1 MEENYIVIT
10 DNNNNNYGILKVCSK
25 YSLSA
30 ISHILKGHILDMFEN
45 EENFFRDFSSNLSKV
60 LEVFDSEVGKQGIT
74 AYTSFYYNNTD
85 FLNID
90 NVGFKEKI

>member
-10 DNNNNNYGILKVCSK
+10 DNNNNNYGILKVYSK
-25 YSLSA
+25 YNLSA
-30 ISHILKGHILDMFEN
+30 ISHILNGYIIDMFESD
-45 EENFFRDFSSNLSKV
+45 EKFFDDFSANLSNV
-60 LEVFDSEVGKQGIT
+60 LEVFDKEVIKQDIT

-85 FLNID
+85 FLNVD

>member
-10 DNNNNNYGILKVCSK
+10 DNNNNNYGILKVYSK